1 MQNFHSDGAKLR
13 EIIEVARRESLK
25 ERGKTLQKVVKNFV
39 MSMIYTNF
47 ADSFWYY
54 WVYEMSA
61 SFTYKEI
68 FERIYTENYVRLYYY
83 ALHIVNEEET
93 AKDILNDVFTVLWK
107 NISHVESSNVNAY
120 LMTSVRNKAV
130 DYLRRNVLQSHY
142 SEEYLHTAEQFYT
155 DYSNEKD
162 QLVEEMLGQ
171 LTPPTD
177 QILEMC
183 YLRRMKYAEV
193 AEALHISTSTVK
205 KHIMKALKTLR
216 ELYRG
221 RRECPI

>member
-1 MQNFHSDGAKLR
+1 
-13 EIIEVARRESLK
+13 
-25 ERGKTLQKVVKNFV
+25 
-39 MSMIYTNF
+39 
-47 ADSFWYY
+47 
-54 WVYEMSA
+54 MSA
-61 SFTYKEI
+61 TLTYKEI

-93 AKDILNDVFTVLWK
+93 AKDILNDVFAILWK
-107 NISHVESSNVNAY
+107 NISTFDATKVNAY

-142 SEEYLHTAEQFYT
+142 SEEYLHTAEQFYS
-155 DYSNEKD
+155 DYSSEKD
-162 QLVEEMLGQ
+162 ELVAEMLGQ

-205 KHIMKALKTLR
+205 KHIIKALKTLR

>member
-1 MQNFHSDGAKLR
+1 ML
-13 EIIEVARRESLK
+13 
-25 ERGKTLQKVVKNFV
+25 GKKVKKYFDV
-39 MSMIYTNF
+39 SAIYGNF
-47 ADSFWYY
+47 AVSFEYY
-54 WVYEMSA
+54 SVYDMSA
-61 SFTYKEI
+61 TLTYKEI

-93 AKDILNDVFTVLWK
+93 AKDILNDVFTMLWK

-130 DYLRRNVLQSHY
+130 DYLRHNVLQSHY
-142 SEEYLHTAEQFYT
+142 SEEYLHTAEQYYT

-162 QLVEEMLGQ
+162 LLVEEMLAH

-205 KHIMKALKTLR
+205 KYIIKALKTLR